1 MSQIPGLGFRDHPFC
16 MPKRESRSS
25 RMSRSISL
33 RIDKPSPQPASKRD
47 EIPKKSLIALLPKTG
62 YLLVAVCIAAAAVS
76 SLILSGILDAS
87 QTTRS
92 LVLSI
97 ICYLSSSIF
106 IISVAFCNGIRQA
119 PQSPGL
125 LTFVFFFIW
134 VVIQIL
140 CFFNMKILWS
150 QDWPTDIKNLA
161 VAWMLLSLASIAI
174 YIFALIRIMAVS
186 RKDLHSK
193 KLDLEAAKPASPWAK
208 GPWDH
213 AELGEPQPPVYTPR
227 RENLKKLHS
236 EAAAEPA
243 SPWEGEGV
251 LRSTNLR
258 STMGSSKKLYS
269 EAAAEPESPWEKAS
283 WEHVEYG
290 ERESQPPV
298 SIPRKEFY
306 QLRGV
311 SCTCTT
317 RGP

>member
-1 MSQIPGLGFRDHPFC
+1 MSQVPGLDFRECHHSC
-16 MPKRESRSS
+16 MPKRDNRSS
-25 RMSRSISL
+25 RIARSISL
-33 RIDKPSPQPASKRD
+33 RIRD

-62 YLLVAVCIAAAAVS
+62 YLLVAVSIAAAAVS
-76 SLILSGILDAS
+76 SLIMSGILDAS

-97 ICYLSSSIF
+97 ICYLASSIF

-125 LTFVFFFIW
+125 ITFVFFFVW
-134 VVIQIL
+134 VVIQVL

-150 QDWPTDIKNLA
+150 QDWPTDTKNLA

-186 RKDLHSK
+186 RKELHSK
-193 KLDLEAAKPASPWAK
+193 TLDLEEAKPSSSFRKASC
-208 GPWDH
+208 DH
-213 AELGEPQPPVYTPR
+213 VEHGEPQPPVYTPR
-227 RENLKKLHS
+227 RENSEKLNS
-236 EAAAEPA
+236 ETAAEAA
-243 SPWEGEGV
+243 SPWDGEVV

-258 STMGSSKKLYS
+258 HTMGKLYS
-269 EAAAEPESPWEKAS
+269 EAAAEPASPWEKAS

-290 ERESQPPV
+290 EREPQPPV
-298 SIPRKEFY
+298 FIPRKEFY

-311 SCTCTT
+311 PCICTT

>member
-1 MSQIPGLGFRDHPFC
+1 MSQIPGLGFRESHHSC
-16 MPKRESRSS
+16 MSKRDNRSS
-25 RMSRSISL
+25 RIARSISL
-33 RIDKPSPQPASKRD
+33 RTRD

-62 YLLVAVCIAAAAVS
+62 YLLIAVSIAAAAVS
-76 SLILSGILDAS
+76 SLITSGILDAS

-97 ICYLSSSIF
+97 ICYLASSIF

-125 LTFVFFFIW
+125 ITFVFFFVW
-134 VVIQIL
+134 VVIQVL

-150 QDWPTDIKNLA
+150 QDWPTDTKNLA

-186 RKDLHSK
+186 RKELHSK
-193 KLDLEAAKPASPWAK
+193 KLELEAAKPASPWAK
-208 GPWDH
+208 GPCDH
-213 AELGEPQPPVYTPR
+213 VEHGEPLPPVYTPR
-227 RENLKKLHS
+227 RENSEKLDL

-243 SPWEGEGV
+243 
-251 LRSTNLR
+251 
-258 STMGSSKKLYS
+258 
-269 EAAAEPESPWEKAS
+269 SPWEKAS

-290 ERESQPPV
+290 EREPQPPV
-298 SIPRKEFY
+298 FIPRKEFY

-311 SCTCTT
+311 PCICTT
-317 RGP
+317 RGL